1 MQRGSRQATTLMP
14 VWEATEATYYTA
26 PDGTQIETSGQY
38 QTVFPTIEQI
48 KDMTDGVQLRW
59 DFTSEMGQYKY
70 TFVSVPDVMPNTLI
84 SYSVP
89 QYIIDEIWNY

>member
-1 MQRGSRQATTLMP
+1 MQQGSRQATTLIP

-48 KDMTDGVQLRW
+48 KGMQNGVQLRW
-59 DFTSEMGQYKY
+59 DFTSENGIYKY
-70 TFVSVPDVMPNTLI
+70 TFVTVPDVQPNTLI
-84 SYSVP
+84 SNSVP
-89 QYIIDEIWNY
+89 QFIIDEIWNS